1 MDIQERVTGIIEKGC
16 RFEGNLSFS
25 GLLRIAGEFSGK
37 IFTSDTLVLSDEAIV
52 DADVYAGVV
61 VISGKFKGT
70 IKASSRV
77 EIKRPAKFEGSIISP
92 SLLVEEGVIFKGE
105 TKVDDVRQ

>member
-1 MDIQERVTGIIEKGC
+1 MEMQERVTGIIEKGC
-16 RFEGNLSFS
+16 SFDGNLSFS

-37 IFTSDTLVLSDEAIV
+37 IFTNDTLVISDEAIV
-52 DADVYAGVV
+52 EAEVYAGIVI
-61 VISGKFKGT
+61 ISGKFKGS

-77 EIKRPAKFEGSIISP
+77 EIRRPAKFEGSITSP

-105 TKVDDVRQ
+105 TKVDDTRP